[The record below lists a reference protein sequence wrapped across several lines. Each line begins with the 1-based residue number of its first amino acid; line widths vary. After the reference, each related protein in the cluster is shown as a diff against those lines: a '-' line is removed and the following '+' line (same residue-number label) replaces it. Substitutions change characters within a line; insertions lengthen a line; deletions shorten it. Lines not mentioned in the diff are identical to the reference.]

1 MSEDRLNDN
10 FFKKLHDAMPGFK
23 KQYREKMQEQRASAP
38 EKAKAKQPPC
48 LVCQRRFGSFVKQH
62 IITDK
67 PKIKPFCP
75 SCQGRLDSGETALVN
90 MVAERFFFVDFKVDV
105 FGSLAVKFPEFKDC
119 TLADV
124 RGKTKVVSDAFLD
137 FITHLYPNPDKN

>member
-1 MSEDRLNDN
+1 MSNRLNDE
-10 FFKKLHDAMPGFK
+10 FFKKLHDSLPGFK
-23 KQYREKMQEQRASAP
+23 KQFAEKMQQERASAP
-38 EKAKAKQPPC
+38 EKQARKQKPC
-48 LVCQRRFGSFVKQH
+48 LICARNFGSKVKEF

-67 PKIKPFCP
+67 PKLKPFCP
-75 SCQGRLDSGETALVN
+75 ACQKRLDSGETAFVN
-90 MVAERFFFVDFKVDV
+90 IAAERFFFVDFRVDV
-105 FGSLAVKFPEFKDC
+105 FGPLAVKFPEFKDC